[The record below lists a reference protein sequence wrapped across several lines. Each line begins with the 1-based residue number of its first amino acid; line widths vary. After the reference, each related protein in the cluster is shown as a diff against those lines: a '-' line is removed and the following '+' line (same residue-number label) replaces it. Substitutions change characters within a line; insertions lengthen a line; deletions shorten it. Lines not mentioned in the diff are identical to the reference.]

1 MINNFFK
8 KLKILKRKLKSE
20 KKSYSFGGVDLL
32 VNYIFKNKRK
42 GIYLD
47 VGSQHPI
54 SNNNTYLLYKRGW
67 HGINID
73 LDSKNIDLFNIAR
86 KGDININV
94 AISSSESIKK
104 LYFYHPGSP
113 INTISKNNADR
124 QKAKIKEIREI
135 KTNTLNNILEQNDYN
150 KIDYLN
156 IDVEGH
162 ELDVLK
168 GLDLTKYEPDVI
180 SVEFLD
186 LKMKKLEFK
195 NNNIKD
201 IIDSD
206 LYKHMINN
214 NYSFINWN
222 HADLIFVNNKLRD

>member
-1 MINNFFK
+1 MIDHFLK
-8 KLKILKRKLKSE
+8 KLRILKRKVKSE

-32 VNYIFKNKRK
+32 VNYFFKDKKK
-42 GIYLD
+42 GIYID

-54 SNNNTYLLYKRGW
+54 SNNNTYLLYRRGW

-94 AISSSESIKK
+94 AVSSSQSIKK

-113 INTISKNNADR
+113 INTISKNTADR
-124 QKAKIKEIREI
+124 QKAKIKEIKEI

-168 GLDLTKYEPDVI
+168 GLDLAKYEPDVI

-214 NYSFINWN
+214 SYSFINWN
-222 HADLIFVNNKLRD
+222 HADLIFVNNRLRD